1 MHTEKNNVES
11 FKMKKILYGVVSLV
25 AIGMTILSCDDYE
38 DYSEL
43 RDYELSSISRFI
55 ENPSFGEIMGKK
67 INVISEKEFL
77 KDTITDVSKN
87 EFVLFENGVY
97 MQIVRRGCGSVLKNG
112 EKATMIC
119 RYKEYN
125 INEKRDT
132 AVLVS
137 SNVDPKEKTNL
148 YDKIDV
154 VNNSGTFKKSWSLK
168 DDNMG
173 YQSSMYEYYAKRF
186 PPYDYGA
193 VDVPE
198 GWGIPLS
205 YIKLGRPEKEGDE
218 IAKVRLILPHEM
230 GHRFAEKNVCAFY
243 YEITYERGI

>member
-1 MHTEKNNVES
+1 MR
-11 FKMKKILYGVVSLV
+11 KILYVVVSLV
-25 AIGMTILSCDDYE
+25 AFGMTIWSCDDYE

-43 RDYELSSISRFI
+43 RDYELSAVSRFVD
-55 ENPSFGEIMGKK
+55 NPSFGEIMGKK

-87 EFVLFENGVY
+87 EFVLLENGVY

-112 EKATMIC
+112 EKAAVLC

-125 INEKRDT
+125 INERNDS

-137 SNVDPKEKTNL
+137 FNDDPVTSQSL

-154 VNNSGTFKKSWSLK
+154 VNNSGTFKKSWSLTE
-168 DDNMG
+168 DNTG
-173 YQSSMYEYYAKRF
+173 YQSRLYAYYAGK
-186 PPYDYGA
+186 YKTSIS
-193 VDVPE
+193 VPE
-198 GWGIPLS
+198 GWLVPLS
-205 YIKLGRPEKEGDE
+205 YIKLGRPQKDGDE
-218 IAKVRLILPHEM
+218 IAKVRLIVPHEM
-230 GHRFAEKNVCAFY
+230 GHEVALKGVCAFY

>member
-1 MHTEKNNVES
+1 MR
-11 FKMKKILYGVVSLV
+11 KILYVVVSLV
-25 AIGMTILSCDDYE
+25 AFGMTIWSCDDYE

-43 RDYELSSISRFI
+43 RDYELSAVSRFVD
-55 ENPSFGEIMGKK
+55 NPSFGEIMGKK

-112 EKATMIC
+112 EKAAVLC

-125 INEKRDT
+125 INERNDS

-137 SNVDPKEKTNL
+137 FNDDPVKYQSL

-154 VNNSGTFKKSWSLK
+154 VNNSGTFKKSWSLTE
-168 DDNMG
+168 DNTG
-173 YQSSMYEYYAKRF
+173 YQSRLYAYYASK
-186 PPYDYGA
+186 YKTSIS
-193 VDVPE
+193 VPE
-198 GWGIPLS
+198 GWLVPLS
-205 YIKLGRPEKEGDE
+205 YIKLGRPQKDGDE
-218 IAKVRLILPHEM
+218 IAKVRLIVPHEM
-230 GHRFAEKNVCAFY
+230 GHEVALNRVCAFY

>member
-1 MHTEKNNVES
+1 MR
-11 FKMKKILYGVVSLV
+11 KILYVVVSLV
-25 AIGMTILSCDDYE
+25 AIGMTIWSCDDYE

-43 RDYELSSISRFI
+43 RDYELSAVSRFVD
-55 ENPSFGEIMGKK
+55 NPSFGEIMGKK

-87 EFVLFENGVY
+87 EFVLFENGIY

-112 EKATMIC
+112 EKAAVLC

-125 INEKRDT
+125 INERNDS

-137 SNVDPKEKTNL
+137 FNDDPVKYQSL

-154 VNNSGTFKKSWSLK
+154 VNNSGTFKKSWSLTE
-168 DDNMG
+168 DNAG
-173 YQSSMYEYYAKRF
+173 YQSRLYAYYASK
-186 PPYDYGA
+186 YKTSIS
-193 VDVPE
+193 VPE
-198 GWGIPLS
+198 GWLVPLS
-205 YIKLGRPEKEGDE
+205 YIKLGRPQKEGDE
-218 IAKVRLILPHEM
+218 IAKVRLIVPHEM
-230 GHRFAEKNVCAFY
+230 GHEVALNRVCAFY

>member
-1 MHTEKNNVES
+1 MR
-11 FKMKKILYGVVSLV
+11 KILYVVVSLV
-25 AIGMTILSCDDYE
+25 AIGMTIWSCDDYE

-43 RDYELSSISRFI
+43 RDYELSAVSRFVD
-55 ENPSFGEIMGKK
+55 NPSFGEIMGKK

-112 EKATMIC
+112 EKAAVLC

-125 INEKRDT
+125 INERNDS

-137 SNVDPKEKTNL
+137 FNDDPVKYQSL

-154 VNNSGTFKKSWSLK
+154 VNNSGTFKKSWSLTE
-168 DDNMG
+168 DNTG
-173 YQSSMYEYYAKRF
+173 YQSRLYAYYASK
-186 PPYDYGA
+186 YKTSIS
-193 VDVPE
+193 VPE
-198 GWGIPLS
+198 GWLVPLS
-205 YIKLGRPEKEGDE
+205 YIKLGRPQKDGDE
-218 IAKVRLILPHEM
+218 IAKVRLIVPHEM
-230 GHRFAEKNVCAFY
+230 GHEVALKGVCAFY

>member
-1 MHTEKNNVES
+1 MR
-11 FKMKKILYGVVSLV
+11 KILYVVVSLV
-25 AIGMTILSCDDYE
+25 AFGMTIWSCDDYE

-43 RDYELSSISRFI
+43 RDYELSAVSRFVD
-55 ENPSFGEIMGKK
+55 NPSFGEIMGKK

-87 EFVLFENGVY
+87 EFVLLENGVY

-112 EKATMIC
+112 EKAAVLC

-125 INEKRDT
+125 INERNDS

-137 SNVDPKEKTNL
+137 FNDDPVKYQSL

-154 VNNSGTFKKSWSLK
+154 VNNSGTFKKSWSLTE
-168 DDNMG
+168 DNAG
-173 YQSSMYEYYAKRF
+173 YQSRLYAYYASK
-186 PPYDYGA
+186 YKTSIS
-193 VDVPE
+193 VPE
-198 GWGIPLS
+198 GWLVPLS
-205 YIKLGRPEKEGDE
+205 YIKLGRPQKDGDE
-218 IAKVRLILPHEM
+218 IAKVRLIVPHEM
-230 GHRFAEKNVCAFY
+230 GHEVALNRVCAFY

>member
-1 MHTEKNNVES
+1 MR
-11 FKMKKILYGVVSLV
+11 KILYVVVSLV
-25 AIGMTILSCDDYE
+25 TIGMTIWSCDDYE

-43 RDYELSSISRFI
+43 RDYELSAVSRFVD
-55 ENPSFGEIMGKK
+55 NPSFGEIMGKK

-112 EKATMIC
+112 EKAAVLC

-125 INEKRDT
+125 INERNDS

-137 SNVDPKEKTNL
+137 FNDDPVKYQSF

-154 VNNSGTFKKSWSLK
+154 VNNSGTFKKNWSLTE
-168 DDNMG
+168 DNTG
-173 YQSSMYEYYAKRF
+173 YQSRLYAYYASK
-186 PPYDYGA
+186 YEISIS
-193 VDVPE
+193 VPE
-198 GWGIPLS
+198 GWLVPLS
-205 YIKLGRPEKEGDE
+205 YIKLGRPQKDGDE
-218 IAKVRLILPHEM
+218 IAKVRLIVPHEM
-230 GHRFAEKNVCAFY
+230 GHEFALNRVCAFY

>member
-1 MHTEKNNVES
+1 MR
-11 FKMKKILYGVVSLV
+11 KILYVVVSLV
-25 AIGMTILSCDDYE
+25 VFGMTIWSCDDYE

-43 RDYELSSISRFI
+43 RDYELSAVSRFVD
-55 ENPSFGEIMGKK
+55 NPSFGEIMGKK

-112 EKATMIC
+112 EKAAVLC

-125 INEKRDT
+125 INERNDS

-137 SNVDPKEKTNL
+137 FNDDPVKYQSL

-154 VNNSGTFKKSWSLK
+154 VNNSGTFKKSWSLTE
-168 DDNMG
+168 DNTG
-173 YQSSMYEYYAKRF
+173 YQSRLYAYYASK
-186 PPYDYGA
+186 YKTSIS
-193 VDVPE
+193 VPE
-198 GWGIPLS
+198 GWLVPLS
-205 YIKLGRPEKEGDE
+205 YIKLGRPQKEGDE
-218 IAKVRLILPHEM
+218 IAKVRLIVPHEM
-230 GHRFAEKNVCAFY
+230 GHEVALKGVCAFY

>member
-1 MHTEKNNVES
+1 MR
-11 FKMKKILYGVVSLV
+11 KILYVVVSLV
-25 AIGMTILSCDDYE
+25 AIGMTIWSCDDYE

-43 RDYELSSISRFI
+43 RDYELSAVSRFVD
-55 ENPSFGEIMGKK
+55 NPSFGEIMGKK

-87 EFVLFENGVY
+87 EFVLLENGVY

-112 EKATMIC
+112 EKAAVLC

-125 INEKRDT
+125 INERNDS

-137 SNVDPKEKTNL
+137 FNDDPVKYQSL

-154 VNNSGTFKKSWSLK
+154 VNNSGTFKKSWSLTE
-168 DDNMG
+168 DNTG
-173 YQSSMYEYYAKRF
+173 YQSRLYAYYASK
-186 PPYDYGA
+186 YKTSIS
-193 VDVPE
+193 VPE
-198 GWGIPLS
+198 GWLVPLS
-205 YIKLGRPEKEGDE
+205 YIKLGRPQKEGDE
-218 IAKVRLILPHEM
+218 IAKVRLIVPHEM
-230 GHRFAEKNVCAFY
+230 GHEVALNRVCAFY

>member
-1 MHTEKNNVES
+1 MR
-11 FKMKKILYGVVSLV
+11 KILYVVVSLV
-25 AIGMTILSCDDYE
+25 AIGMTIWSCDDYE

-43 RDYELSSISRFI
+43 RDYELSAVSRFVD
-55 ENPSFGEIMGKK
+55 NPSFGEIMGKK

-87 EFVLFENGVY
+87 EFVLLENGVY

-112 EKATMIC
+112 EKAAVLC

-125 INEKRDT
+125 INERNDS

-137 SNVDPKEKTNL
+137 FNDDPVKYQSL

-154 VNNSGTFKKSWSLK
+154 VNNSGTFKKSWSLTE
-168 DDNMG
+168 DNTG
-173 YQSSMYEYYAKRF
+173 YQSRLYAYYASK
-186 PPYDYGA
+186 YKTSIS
-193 VDVPE
+193 VPE
-198 GWGIPLS
+198 GWLVPLS
-205 YIKLGRPEKEGDE
+205 YIKLGRPQKEGDE
-218 IAKVRLILPHEM
+218 IAKVRLIVPHEM
-230 GHRFAEKNVCAFY
+230 GHEVALKGVCAFY

>member
-1 MHTEKNNVES
+1 MR
-11 FKMKKILYGVVSLV
+11 KILYVVVSLV
-25 AIGMTILSCDDYE
+25 AIGMTIWSCDDYE

-43 RDYELSSISRFI
+43 RDYELSAVSRFVD
-55 ENPSFGEIMGKK
+55 NPSFGEIMGKK

-87 EFVLFENGVY
+87 EFVLLENGVY

-112 EKATMIC
+112 EKAAVLC

-125 INEKRDT
+125 INERNDS

-137 SNVDPKEKTNL
+137 FNDDPVKYQSL

-154 VNNSGTFKKSWSLK
+154 VNNSGTFKKSWSLTE
-168 DDNMG
+168 DNAG
-173 YQSSMYEYYAKRF
+173 YQSRLYAYYASK
-186 PPYDYGA
+186 YKTSIS
-193 VDVPE
+193 VPE
-198 GWGIPLS
+198 GWLVPLS
-205 YIKLGRPEKEGDE
+205 YIKLGRPQKEGDE
-218 IAKVRLILPHEM
+218 IAKVRLIVPHEM
-230 GHRFAEKNVCAFY
+230 GHEVALKGVCAFY

>member
-1 MHTEKNNVES
+1 MR
-11 FKMKKILYGVVSLV
+11 KILYVVVSLV
-25 AIGMTILSCDDYE
+25 AFGMTIWSCDDYE

-43 RDYELSSISRFI
+43 RDYELSAVSRFVD
-55 ENPSFGEIMGKK
+55 NPSFGEIMGKK

-112 EKATMIC
+112 EKAAVLC

-125 INEKRDT
+125 INERNDS

-137 SNVDPKEKTNL
+137 FNDDPVKYQSL

-154 VNNSGTFKKSWSLK
+154 VNNSGTFKKSWSLTE
-168 DDNMG
+168 DNTG
-173 YQSSMYEYYAKRF
+173 YQSRLYAYYASK
-186 PPYDYGA
+186 YKTSIS
-193 VDVPE
+193 VPE
-198 GWGIPLS
+198 GWLVPLS
-205 YIKLGRPEKEGDE
+205 YIKLGRPQKEGDE
-218 IAKVRLILPHEM
+218 IAKVRLIVPHEM
-230 GHRFAEKNVCAFY
+230 GHEVALKWVCAFY

>member
-1 MHTEKNNVES
+1 MR
-11 FKMKKILYGVVSLV
+11 KILYVVVSLV
-25 AIGMTILSCDDYE
+25 AIGMTIWSCDDYE

-43 RDYELSSISRFI
+43 RDYELSAVSRFVD
-55 ENPSFGEIMGKK
+55 NPSFGEIMGKK

-112 EKATMIC
+112 EKAAVLC

-125 INEKRDT
+125 INERNDS

-137 SNVDPKEKTNL
+137 FNDDPVKYQSL

-154 VNNSGTFKKSWSLK
+154 VNNSGTFKKSWSLTE
-168 DDNMG
+168 DNTG
-173 YQSSMYEYYAKRF
+173 YQSRMYAYYASK
-186 PPYDYGA
+186 YKTSIS
-193 VDVPE
+193 VPE
-198 GWGIPLS
+198 GWLVPLS
-205 YIKLGRPEKEGDE
+205 YIKLGRPQKDGDE
-218 IAKVRLILPHEM
+218 IAKVRLIVPHEM
-230 GHRFAEKNVCAFY
+230 GHEVALKWVCAFY

>member
-1 MHTEKNNVES
+1 MR
-11 FKMKKILYGVVSLV
+11 KILYVVVSLV
-25 AIGMTILSCDDYE
+25 AIGMTIWSCDDYE

-43 RDYELSSISRFI
+43 RDYELSAVSRFVD
-55 ENPSFGEIMGKK
+55 NPSFGEIMGKK

-87 EFVLFENGVY
+87 EFVLLENGVY

-112 EKATMIC
+112 EKAAVLC

-125 INEKRDT
+125 INERNDS

-137 SNVDPKEKTNL
+137 FNDDPVKYQSL

-154 VNNSGTFKKSWSLK
+154 VNNSGTFKKSWSLTE
-168 DDNMG
+168 DNAG
-173 YQSSMYEYYAKRF
+173 YQSRLYAYYASK
-186 PPYDYGA
+186 YKTSIS
-193 VDVPE
+193 VPE
-198 GWGIPLS
+198 GWLVPLS
-205 YIKLGRPEKEGDE
+205 YIKLGRPQKEGDE
-218 IAKVRLILPHEM
+218 IAKVRLIVPHEM
-230 GHRFAEKNVCAFY
+230 GHEVALKWVCAFY

>member
-1 MHTEKNNVES
+1 MR
-11 FKMKKILYGVVSLV
+11 KILYVVVSLV
-25 AIGMTILSCDDYE
+25 AIGMTIWSCDDYE

-43 RDYELSSISRFI
+43 RDYELSAVSRFVD
-55 ENPSFGEIMGKK
+55 NPSFGEIMGKK

-112 EKATMIC
+112 EKAAVLC

-125 INEKRDT
+125 INERNDS

-137 SNVDPKEKTNL
+137 FNDDPVKYQSL

-154 VNNSGTFKKSWSLK
+154 VNNSGTFKKSWSLTE
-168 DDNMG
+168 DNAG
-173 YQSSMYEYYAKRF
+173 YQSRLYAYYASK
-186 PPYDYGA
+186 YKTSIS
-193 VDVPE
+193 VPE
-198 GWGIPLS
+198 GWLVPLS
-205 YIKLGRPEKEGDE
+205 YIKLGRPQKDGDE
-218 IAKVRLILPHEM
+218 IAKVRLIVPHEM
-230 GHRFAEKNVCAFY
+230 GHEVALKWVCAFY

>member
-1 MHTEKNNVES
+1 MR
-11 FKMKKILYGVVSLV
+11 KILYVVVSLV
-25 AIGMTILSCDDYE
+25 AIGMTIWSCDDYE

-43 RDYELSSISRFI
+43 RDYELSAVSRFVD
-55 ENPSFGEIMGKK
+55 NPSFGEIMGKK

-87 EFVLFENGVY
+87 EFVLLENGVY

-112 EKATMIC
+112 EKAAVLC

-125 INEKRDT
+125 INERNDS

-137 SNVDPKEKTNL
+137 FNDDPVKYQSL

-154 VNNSGTFKKSWSLK
+154 VNNSGTFKKSWSLTE
-168 DDNMG
+168 DNAG
-173 YQSSMYEYYAKRF
+173 YQSRLYAYYASK
-186 PPYDYGA
+186 YKTSIS
-193 VDVPE
+193 VPE
-198 GWGIPLS
+198 GWLVPLS
-205 YIKLGRPEKEGDE
+205 YIKLGRPQKDGDE
-218 IAKVRLILPHEM
+218 IAKVRLIVPHEM
-230 GHRFAEKNVCAFY
+230 GHEFALKGVCAFY

>member
-1 MHTEKNNVES
+1 MR
-11 FKMKKILYGVVSLV
+11 KILYVVVSLV
-25 AIGMTILSCDDYE
+25 AIGMTIWSCDDYE

-43 RDYELSSISRFI
+43 RDYELSAVSRFVD
-55 ENPSFGEIMGKK
+55 NPSFGEIMGKK

-112 EKATMIC
+112 EKAAVLC

-125 INEKRDT
+125 INERNDS

-137 SNVDPKEKTNL
+137 FNDDPVKYQSL

-154 VNNSGTFKKSWSLK
+154 VNNSGTFKKSWSLTE
-168 DDNMG
+168 DNTG
-173 YQSSMYEYYAKRF
+173 YQSRLYAYYASK
-186 PPYDYGA
+186 YKTSIS
-193 VDVPE
+193 VPE
-198 GWGIPLS
+198 GWLVPLS
-205 YIKLGRPEKEGDE
+205 YIKLGRPQKEGDE
-218 IAKVRLILPHEM
+218 IAKVRLIVPHEM
-230 GHRFAEKNVCAFY
+230 GHEVALKWVCAFY

>member
-1 MHTEKNNVES
+1 MR
-11 FKMKKILYGVVSLV
+11 KILYVVVSLV
-25 AIGMTILSCDDYE
+25 AFGMTIWSCDDYE

-43 RDYELSSISRFI
+43 RDYELSAVSRFVD
-55 ENPSFGEIMGKK
+55 NPSFGEIMGKK

-112 EKATMIC
+112 EKAAVLC

-125 INEKRDT
+125 INERNDS

-137 SNVDPKEKTNL
+137 FNDDPVKYQSL

-154 VNNSGTFKKSWSLK
+154 VNNSGTFKKSWSLTE
-168 DDNMG
+168 DNAG
-173 YQSSMYEYYAKRF
+173 YQSRLYAYYASK
-186 PPYDYGA
+186 YKTSIS
-193 VDVPE
+193 VPE
-198 GWGIPLS
+198 GWLVPLS
-205 YIKLGRPEKEGDE
+205 YIKLGRPQKEGDE
-218 IAKVRLILPHEM
+218 IAKVRLIVPHEM
-230 GHRFAEKNVCAFY
+230 GHEVALKGVCAFY

>member
-1 MHTEKNNVES
+1 MR
-11 FKMKKILYGVVSLV
+11 KILYVVVSLV
-25 AIGMTILSCDDYE
+25 TIGMTIWSCDDYE

-43 RDYELSSISRFI
+43 RDYELSAVSRFVD
-55 ENPSFGEIMGKK
+55 NPSFGEIMGKK

-87 EFVLFENGVY
+87 EFVLLENGIY

-112 EKATMIC
+112 EKAAVLC

-125 INEKRDT
+125 INERNDS

-137 SNVDPKEKTNL
+137 FNDDPVKYQSF

-154 VNNSGTFKKSWSLK
+154 VNNSGTFKKTWSLTE
-168 DDNMG
+168 DNTG
-173 YQSSMYEYYAKRF
+173 YQSYLYAYYASK
-186 PPYDYGA
+186 YKTSIS
-193 VDVPE
+193 VPE
-198 GWGIPLS
+198 GWLVPLS
-205 YIKLGRPEKEGDE
+205 YIKLGRPQKDGDE
-218 IAKVRLILPHEM
+218 IAKVRLIVPHEM
-230 GHRFAEKNVCAFY
+230 GHEFALNRVCAFY

>member
-1 MHTEKNNVES
+1 MR
-11 FKMKKILYGVVSLV
+11 KILYVVVSLV
-25 AIGMTILSCDDYE
+25 AIGMTIWSCDDYE

-43 RDYELSSISRFI
+43 RDYELSAVSRFVD
-55 ENPSFGEIMGKK
+55 NPSFGEIMGKK

-112 EKATMIC
+112 EKAAVLC

-125 INEKRDT
+125 INERNDS

-137 SNVDPKEKTNL
+137 FNDDPVKYQSL

-154 VNNSGTFKKSWSLK
+154 VNNSGTFKKSWSLTE
-168 DDNMG
+168 DNAG
-173 YQSSMYEYYAKRF
+173 YQSRVYAYYASK
-186 PPYDYGA
+186 YKTSIS
-193 VDVPE
+193 VPE
-198 GWGIPLS
+198 GWLVPLS
-205 YIKLGRPEKEGDE
+205 YIKLGRPQKDGDE
-218 IAKVRLILPHEM
+218 IAKVRLIVPHEM
-230 GHRFAEKNVCAFY
+230 GHEVALNRVCAFY